1 MQLELHPNDWQVA
14 LIVTDLTKIE
24 SPGLVIGF
32 DLDYTLL
39 RLNQDPLG
47 VHQDVL
53 KLHGIEPDIGR
64 LEEAYEKTWE
74 QYMQEGYKYATQDI
88 AYHEGIVM
96 TLNEAGVHGP
106 CEQLAREIL
115 TQLEAPGVIGPYP
128 DAHKVLEEYSDAGI
142 PLILV
147 TGRWHDPS
155 EDLRRTGLDKY
166 FQDVFYAGSVGH
178 QKDSIKFWRHVMRDL
193 EIRSQEL
200 IVVDDSFPSVCA
212 ARQTG
217 AKAFLMERP
226 DSPLSSQASADL
238 CGLAE
243 LTLLIK
249 SPTH

>member
-1 MQLELHPNDWQVA
+1 MIDSTELEGP
-14 LIVTDLTKIE
+14 
-24 SPGLVIGF
+24 SLVIGF

-39 RLNQDPLG
+39 RLNQNPLG

-53 KLHGIEPDIGR
+53 KLNGIEADIGK
-64 LEEAYEKTWE
+64 LETAYEKTWE

-88 AYHEGIVM
+88 AYHEGIVS

-115 TQLEAPGVIGPYP
+115 NQLEGPGVIGPYP
-128 DAHKVLEEYSDAGI
+128 DSHKVLEEYYSAGT
-142 PLILV
+142 PLVLV

-155 EDLRRTGLDKY
+155 EDLRRTGLDEY

-178 QKDSIKFWRHVMRDL
+178 QKDSIKFWQHVMRNL
-193 EIRSQEL
+193 EIRPQEL

-212 ARQTG
+212 ARQAG

-226 DSPLSSQASADL
+226 DSPLSAQASADL

-249 SPTH
+249 PHTD